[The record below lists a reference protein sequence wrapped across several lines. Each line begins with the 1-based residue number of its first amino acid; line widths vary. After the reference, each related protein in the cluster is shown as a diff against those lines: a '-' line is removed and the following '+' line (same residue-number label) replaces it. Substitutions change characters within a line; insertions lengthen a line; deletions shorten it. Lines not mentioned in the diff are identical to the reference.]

1 MWSRIHLIPVL
12 QAEEDRDLVRRHWA
26 QEAREKELLGAET
39 KVYNNDRCVHPKRD
53 RDGAVEESYGW
64 RKLTKESGSCV
75 LRTRSLPARPRNRG
89 WWVRKQGRERDRG
102 RKSED
107 MSCCKYCGYSGAL
120 FNTSATTGRCTVSN
134 VHSNVRL
141 LGMPLKIGLMSSAI

>member
-53 RDGAVEESYGW
+53 RDGAVEESCAW

-89 WWVRKQGRERDRG
+89 WWVRKQGREREIADERARTCHVVNIAGILG
-102 RKSED
+102 R
-107 MSCCKYCGYSGAL
+107 YSTRRQPPADAQYQM
-120 FNTSATTGRCTVSN
+120 FIQ
-134 VHSNVRL
+134 
-141 LGMPLKIGLMSSAI
+141 M